1 MDKLVLLVIAY
12 SLIIFILIF
21 GAVVVLR
28 KKKLKEYRLKI
39 DELDKIK
46 NEIESAPIISEIVK
60 VEAIVKNDHLDGK
73 CKRWC
78 DDFENIKKYEV
89 SKIED
94 NLIELEAEIEDN
106 RLKAYAERL
115 VKTELLIYETKEKI
129 DFILSEIKELNLS
142 EEKYRKVITK
152 LKAKYRLL
160 NEEFDGKKFEY
171 EEIAKSIE
179 LQFEHIE
186 RLFQDFEAYIEE
198 NNYQEV
204 FHIVK
209 GIDKLIEHME
219 IVINEV
225 PDLILLTNRIIPKRI
240 EQITEVYEELK
251 AKKYPLQHL
260 KIEYNVEES
269 LKNTNIILDR
279 IKVLNLENCMF
290 ELKTMLEY
298 LDNLFD
304 EFEFEKISKKEYEEI
319 KEVFEKRLSDRLT
332 AIEQLCSELEDIKNQ
347 YDLSADKIEEIGAL
361 KEKIIKT
368 NDEYNLYIK
377 SVTKKKIPYS
387 ERKVKL
393 EEFLSIFKFHEEEV
407 DFVLKTL
414 GHMYDDEE
422 RAREQLD
429 EIQELLKQSKAKI
442 RSYKLPII
450 SESYFVELE
459 EANDA
464 ILEVIKEL
472 ETKPIKITVLNTRV
486 DTARDL
492 VLKLFNTTNR
502 LIKTARLAEYVI
514 VYGNRYRGENVE
526 LEGVLKKSKNYFYKG
541 EYEKS
546 LEISIIELEKID
558 KNIRERVG
566 KVYEKIN

>member
-94 NLIELEAEIEDN
+94 NLIELEAEIEDK

-209 GIDKLIEHME
+209 GIDKLTEHME

-361 KEKIIKT
+361 KEKIIKM

>member
-209 GIDKLIEHME
+209 GIDKLTEHME

-361 KEKIIKT
+361 KEKIIKM